1 MDRSSHEL
9 LYIVQ
14 IVMNAEMLMMIVII
28 LTKQV
33 VPDVHTQ
40 TGTPPPPGF
49 TGNRA
54 APFDPGGHSVL
65 REVRWDFV
73 AITAKRESV
82 GTRTQAELG

>member
-1 MDRSSHEL
+1 
-9 LYIVQ
+9 
-14 IVMNAEMLMMIVII
+14 MLMQMMMIVI

-33 VPDVHTQ
+33 VQ
-40 TGTPPPPGF
+40 MFILKLEPPPLGF
-49 TGNRA
+49 TGNLA